1 MRTILGFPQRY
12 EVRKKL
18 GKERFLRL
26 GNLSPAETRQIQAY
40 LDGIEIIYSIPMKDG
55 SEAMVLVANCPA
67 PTAYSDIHR
76 QYRLSNFAKAIAA
89 SIPYKCLLIVR
100 AERAI
105 KLFAFKKHD
114 HQNAFARSVVDEV
127 YSTPDIYITELSSRE
142 RELFAAMAD
151 ARAVS
156 HSSAELNSHWIGL
169 LAGYSGGYGEAV
181 GCANDSF
188 YSYRY
193 QQLLEDDARKGIA
206 DRIVDG
212 WFGADYSEIVDE
224 DDGSGE
230 SWLSEFNYNDQSDLY
245 GGYALDPD
253 GDAIHRNFLEF
264 CCDISRTVY
273 NAFVPATHR
282 DNESEEQWLRN
293 YIKACNSYANI
304 EFNAS
309 LDSRSI
315 QVICDAF
322 RKMDTYPIDVDNQD
336 FSVEYLIEY
345 LSGFY
350 YDSMWI
356 DDEFPDDYE
365 DE

>member
-1 MRTILGFPQRY
+1 M
-12 EVRKKL
+12 
-18 GKERFLRL
+18 
-26 GNLSPAETRQIQAY
+26 
-40 LDGIEIIYSIPMKDG
+40 
-55 SEAMVLVANCPA
+55 
-67 PTAYSDIHR
+67 
-76 QYRLSNFAKAIAA
+76 
-89 SIPYKCLLIVR
+89 
-100 AERAI
+100 
-105 KLFAFKKHD
+105 
-114 HQNAFARSVVDEV
+114 
-127 YSTPDIYITELSSRE
+127 
-142 RELFAAMAD
+142 
-151 ARAVS
+151 
-156 HSSAELNSHWIGL
+156 
-169 LAGYSGGYGEAV
+169 
-181 GCANDSF
+181 
-188 YSYRY
+188 
-193 QQLLEDDARKGIA
+193 
-206 DRIVDG
+206 
-212 WFGADYSEIVDE
+212 
-224 DDGSGE
+224 
-230 SWLSEFNYNDQSDLY
+230 Y